1 MDRLIANLSRSEP
14 QHDCLVQRQQAEE
27 ELQRLY
33 NEPRAALLLFQ
44 IIELHA
50 AGPTEPD
57 VSIRQA
63 AAVSF
68 KAGSAFGRVG
78 PP

>member
-1 MDRLIANLSRSEP
+1 
-14 QHDCLVQRQQAEE
+14 V
-27 ELQRLY
+27 QRLY

-44 IIELHA
+44 IIETHA

-68 KAGSAFGRVG
+68 KASRCRDGWLIGLLG
-78 PP
+78 